1 VSGFVTSY
9 IFVTLAEMGDKTQL
23 LAMAFAAK
31 YNAAKVLSGVLIA
44 TVLNHAAAVAAG
56 RLLSAVIPLRAV
68 YLLAALSFVI
78 FGLWT
83 IKGDSLSG
91 EADKP
96 SRYGPVLT
104 VAAAFFL
111 AEMGDKTQLATV
123 SLAAQYPNALAVLS
137 GTTLGMLT
145 ADAAGICIGIIMR
158 RHLPQ
163 RTIKWLS
170 AAVFIFFGLSGI
182 FRETA
187 SWAGV
192 FYAGA
197 VTASIALLTA
207 FTAYMMLRGTKGYIK
222 KFDNTGQGEYK

>member
-31 YNAAKVLSGVLIA
+31 YNAVKVLSGVLIA

-83 IKGDSLSG
+83 IKGENLSG
-91 EADKP
+91 ETDKP

-137 GTTLGMLT
+137 ATTLGMLT

-182 FRETA
+182 FRGTA
-187 SWAGV
+187 SWLGV

-197 VTASIALLTA
+197 VTFAIALLTV
-207 FTAYMMLRGTKGYIK
+207 FTVYLMIRGSR
-222 KFDNTGQGEYK
+222 